1 MGNRL
6 LCAALALAGSLGCL
20 YVPPVTHRAG
30 AQSVALVQAGP
41 MDRQALRDH
50 LGRPNILELREVYVW
65 DWIANRGT
73 VLLPLPADIP
83 ITGGAFRVLA
93 RFDGDRASA
102 VVVERS
108 DTRELDRTMPR
119 NPFREARR
127 SVGGWELL
135 LDERRRLWG
144 LRAGE
149 AGPERCLVQGDP
161 KPKRG
166 RGSLVYLVLE
176 ASEDGR
182 FVLFGGPEGACLW
195 DVAEGAVVARWGD
208 GAGGLIAAAFSPDGA
223 RVFLADALG
232 LRLLDR
238 DAGGEC
244 WRQPLKVPPSGQT
257 PLFTREGDL
266 ILLPGNELLLLEAAT
281 GAVAGRI
288 EGRRLEPWF
297 NIYDDLGWHHY
308 RFRMEPGGLL
318 VAEGPATVER
328 WDLHQVVAAGREG
341 RPARVKGNAAEPAL
355 VRVDLRPLP
364 RVQAPSEVR
373 DTEARSRP

>member
-1 MGNRL
+1 MVDRL
-6 LCAALALAGSLGCL
+6 LCAVFALAGSLGCL

-30 AQSVALVQAGP
+30 SQSVALVQAGP

-73 VLLPLPADIP
+73 VLLPLPAEIP

-93 RFDGDRASA
+93 RFEGDRAAQVQVDRGDARA
-102 VVVERS
+102 VE
-108 DTRELDRTMPR
+108 RTMPQ
-119 NPFREARR
+119 NPFREVRKV
-127 SVGGWELL
+127 VGGWELR
-135 LDERRRLWG
+135 LDERRWLWG
-144 LRAGE
+144 RRAGE
-149 AGPERCLVQGDP
+149 AGPEGRCDGGAPSLGR
-161 KPKRG
+161 RG
-166 RGSLVYLVLE
+166 PVVYLVLE

-195 DVAEGAVVARWGD
+195 SAAEGAMVARWGD

-223 RVFLADALG
+223 QVFLADALG

-238 DAGGEC
+238 ATGREL
-244 WRQPLKVPPSGQT
+244 WRHPMKAPPSGQT
-257 PLFTREGDL
+257 PRFTREGDF
-266 ILLPGNELLLLEAAT
+266 ILLPGNELLLLETAT
-281 GAVAGRI
+281 GEAAGRI
-288 EGRRLEPWF
+288 EARRLEPWF

-328 WDLHQVVAAGREG
+328 WDLHRVAAAGREG
-341 RPARVKGNAAEPAL
+341 RPARVKGNASEPAL
-355 VRVDLRPLP
+355 VAVELRPLP
-364 RVQAPSEVR
+364 RVQAPPEVR

>member
-1 MGNRL
+1 MENRL

-73 VLLPLPADIP
+73 VVLPLPAEIP

-93 RFDGDRASA
+93 RFEGDRAA
-102 VVVERS
+102 EVQVDRGDARTVE
-108 DTRELDRTMPR
+108 RTMPQ
-119 NPFREARR
+119 NPFREARKA
-127 SVGGWELL
+127 VGGWELR
-135 LDERRRLWG
+135 LDERRWLWG
-144 LRAGE
+144 RRAGE
-149 AGPERCLVQGDP
+149 GGPEGRCDGGNAHL
-161 KPKRG
+161 G
-166 RGSLVYLVLE
+166 RRRPVVYLVLE
-176 ASEDGR
+176 VSEDGR
-182 FVLFGGPEGACLW
+182 FALFGGPEGACLW
-195 DVAEGAVVARWGD
+195 SALEGAVVARWGD
-208 GAGGLIAAAFSPDGA
+208 GAGGLIAAAFSSDGA
-223 RVFLADALG
+223 RVFLADARG

-238 DAGGEC
+238 ATGREL
-244 WRQPLKVPPSGQT
+244 WRRPLKAPPSGQT
-257 PLFTREGDL
+257 PLFTLEGDL

-281 GAVAGRI
+281 GEVAGRI

-328 WDLHQVVAAGREG
+328 WDLHRVAAAGREG
-341 RPARVKGNAAEPAL
+341 RPARVKGNASEPAL
-355 VRVDLRPLP
+355 VGVALRPLP
-364 RVQAPSEVR
+364 RVQAPPEVR
-373 DTEARSRP
+373 DTGPRSRP